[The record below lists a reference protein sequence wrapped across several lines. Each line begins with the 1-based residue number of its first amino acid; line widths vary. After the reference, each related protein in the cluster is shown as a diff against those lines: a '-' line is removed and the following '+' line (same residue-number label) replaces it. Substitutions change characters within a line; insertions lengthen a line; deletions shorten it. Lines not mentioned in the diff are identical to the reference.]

1 MCSGFLSL
9 PIGFPGA
16 CHEVAKNERN
26 CTEEAE
32 EDFAPHF
39 VEE

>member
-1 MCSGFLSL
+1 MCNGLLSL

-16 CHEVAKNERN
+16 AREVAKNERN

-32 EDFAPHF
+32 DDFA
-39 VEE
+39 